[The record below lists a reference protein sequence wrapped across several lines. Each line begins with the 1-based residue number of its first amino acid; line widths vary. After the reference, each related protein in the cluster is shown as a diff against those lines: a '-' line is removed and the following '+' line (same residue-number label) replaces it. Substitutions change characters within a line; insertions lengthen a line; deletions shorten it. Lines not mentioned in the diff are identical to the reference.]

1 VLRHIEEEHMS
12 RKVLIGLAVAALA
25 TPSALWA
32 ELPKAEQICINKM
45 NSDGVKVQAAQLKV
59 TDGCIKDA
67 VKTQLAPGPAA
78 NSCMDND
85 PKGKVD
91 KKRDKTT
98 SDLSKKCSPPATI
111 FYSGDVTT
119 NDAAEDSAKALARDA
134 FGPTMGALL
143 SCDTNAAECACQTKI
158 TNRLSKLE
166 RAMAKQ
172 WLACKKDAMTANG
185 VFSPGGATTN
195 GQLEQCVTQVAVPL
209 SVQADGKQKI
219 SKAKGQLKD
228 SADAFCAK
236 GSVDEF
242 AGGECAGFSTPPT
255 LDSTG
260 LANCMEQ
267 IARCR
272 LCEMINATD
281 ALAVDCD
288 AWAGITCP

>member
-1 VLRHIEEEHMS
+1 MQHKL
-12 RKVLIGLAVAALA
+12 LIGLAVALIAGPA
-25 TPSALWA
+25 SVWA

-67 VKTQLAPGPAA
+67 VKTQLVPGPAA
-78 NSCMDND
+78 DSCMELDG
-85 PKGKVD
+85 KGKVSG
-91 KKRDKTT
+91 KRAKTT
-98 SDLSKKCSPPATI
+98 DDQAKKCSPPASI
-111 FYSGDVTT
+111 FYSGATTT
-119 NDAAEDSAKALARDA
+119 NDAAEDAAKALARDA

-172 WLACKKDAMTANG
+172 WLACKKDAMTAGG
-185 VFSPGGATTN
+185 VFQPTGATAN
-195 GQLEQCVTQVAVPL
+195 AQLEQCVTNAALPL
-209 SVQADGKQKI
+209 SVQADTKQKI

-228 SADAFCAK
+228 SADQFCAA
-236 GSVDEF
+236 GALDEF

-255 LDSTG
+255 IDSTG
-260 LANCMEQ
+260 LATCMEQ

-272 LCEMINATD
+272 LCEMINLTD
-281 ALAVDCD
+281 ALAINCD

>member
-1 VLRHIEEEHMS
+1 MQH
-12 RKVLIGLAVAALA
+12 KVLVGLAVALVAGPA
-25 TPSALWA
+25 VVWA

-67 VKTQLAPGPAA
+67 VKTQLVPGAA
-78 NSCMDND
+78 ADSCMELD
-85 PKGKVD
+85 GKNKVAG
-91 KKRDKTT
+91 KRAKTT
-98 SDLSKKCSPPATI
+98 DDQTKKCSPPASI
-111 FYSGDVTT
+111 FYSGATTT
-119 NDAAEDSAKALARDA
+119 NDAAEDAAKALARDA
-134 FGPTMGALL
+134 FGPTMGALQ

-172 WLACKKDAMTANG
+172 WLACKKDAMTA
-185 VFSPGGATTN
+185 GGAFQPTGATAN
-195 GQLEQCVTQVAVPL
+195 AQLEQCVTNAALSL
-209 SVQADGKQKI
+209 SVQADTKQKI

-228 SADAFCAK
+228 SADQFCAA

-255 LDSTG
+255 IDSTG
-260 LANCMEQ
+260 LAGCMEQ

-272 LCEMINATD
+272 LCEMINTTD
-281 ALAVDCD
+281 ALAINCD